1 MIGFVF
7 WLNSEDLTRPIED
20 LNFSSGFLKDAYKVT
35 EEKKYQVTNKKVL
48 RSWLNRLKLKPLHP
62 IAPSFPTN
70 CKCSSHGLVNL

>member
-35 EEKKYQVTNKKVL
+35 EEKNIK
-48 RSWLNRLKLKPLHP
+48 
-62 IAPSFPTN
+62 
-70 CKCSSHGLVNL
+70 